1 MGGILQNSISGN
13 GCLKEARTFRVV
25 DIFDVKNSKNILKSD
40 VDFTKKEHPYVT
52 AQEGNN
58 SIIPDSNAPDDG
70 LMQHREQQTKR
81 LMQQV
86 NKQKSKKG
94 IK

>member
-1 MGGILQNSISGN
+1 M
-13 GCLKEARTFRVV
+13 FRVV

-40 VDFTKKEHPYVT
+40 VDFTKQEHPYVT

-58 SIIPDSNAPDDG
+58 LIIPDSNAPDDG
-70 LMQHREQQTKR
+70 LMQHLEQQTKR

-86 NKQKSKKG
+86 NNQKSKKG